1 MKPLLEYFGVFIF
14 AFVVLVGGLI
24 VLPGVTPM
32 PRTSPDEILGLGLAF
47 VVIAGGFSW
56 YYLARAHQGTPGAS
70 ARERPPRGA
79 EGGRSGRRPAARR
92 GRSAPS

>member
-1 MKPLLEYFGVFIF
+1 MKLLLEYFGAFIF

-24 VLPGVTPM
+24 VLPDVTAM

-56 YYLARAHQGTPGAS
+56 YYLARTHQGTPGA
-70 ARERPPRGA
+70 AANEDPPRVPG
-79 EGGRSGRRPAARR
+79 GGRSGSRPSARR
-92 GRSAPS
+92 GRSASG